1 MLTSVT
7 TAAGWT
13 GTEGDTRS
21 DRLFVFGHRGRPLA
35 IITAIPVATSRTGM
49 EPVAVTSH
57 VLYALFSG
65 LWAGTVLFVVL
76 SVLPLARR
84 GSLDAAPLRSFSST
98 LVRVSRLSA
107 VVVLLAGIHMA
118 FVRDIGESLT
128 GTEGSLAF
136 ATLGLWLVLTGAVEV
151 GARRLRA
158 GTERD
163 KVRTPAR
170 RSRRLFS
177 LAGLA
182 AALLLVVAGLVS
194 ADSVGLF

>member
-1 MLTSVT
+1 
-7 TAAGWT
+7 
-13 GTEGDTRS
+13 
-21 DRLFVFGHRGRPLA
+21 
-35 IITAIPVATSRTGM
+35 
-49 EPVAVTSH
+49 
-57 VLYALFSG
+57 
-65 LWAGTVLFVVL
+65 
-76 SVLPLARR
+76 
-84 GSLDAAPLRSFSST
+84 
-98 LVRVSRLSA
+98 
-107 VVVLLAGIHMA
+107 MA